1 MSSLCTVIDRESFS
15 HGRKASDIFW
25 PHVNRF
31 YIALVGK
38 DPRVKGSLWM
48 HFWFVG
54 TNFALLLVQMVLIAT
69 GKLFSHTRECSH
81 QPQFQRKT
89 RATEK

>member
-1 MSSLCTVIDRESFS
+1 MSSLCTVIDRKSFS

-25 PHVNRF
+25 PRVNKF

-54 TNFALLLVQMVLIAT
+54 TNFGADGSYCDRRLWK
-69 GKLFSHTRECSH
+69 GKSVADQILHYH
-81 QPQFQRKT
+81 
-89 RATEK
+89 